1 MTNQDKSLSSCRVF
15 ACGILCACNHVKN
28 KILPNHFNNLSAV
41 KRTSDHSVPS
51 RGFVL
56 FYFSPSTKKNNL
68 IESVA
73 ALFLTSGKYSNV
85 KCFKTLFF
93 SFLKPIVFETMF
105 CGRIFHWTC
114 TEIKQSVSEISA
126 WFVSFQTVIH
136 HKSEYCDRKAIFK
149 NP

>member
-1 MTNQDKSLSSCRVF
+1 MWQIKTSPYRLVVYLHAEFCVHATTSKTKYYPITSIICRLSKGLRITLCRP
-15 ACGILCACNHVKN
+15 A
-28 KILPNHFNNLSAV
+28 
-41 KRTSDHSVPS
+41 D
-51 RGFVL
+51 VL
-56 FYFSPSTKKNNL
+56 FYSSPSTKKNNL

-73 ALFLTSGKYSNV
+73 ALFLTSGEYSNV
-85 KCFKTLFF
+85 KCFF

-105 CGRIFHWTC
+105 CGRIVHWTC